1 MDEYFEYFH
10 QLNKQIH
17 NLSKKQYDE
26 IEEFLGDMEQSVP
39 TLKEYLIEVCDAI
52 NDGSSLGIY
61 SSEERAKEVLQ
72 EIIDKIWESSSLR
85 MDIKGINCEVREQTY
100 YMPER

>member
-10 QLNKQIH
+10 QLI
-17 NLSKKQYDE
+17 L
-26 IEEFLGDMEQSVP
+26 IILFLIFQF
-39 TLKEYLIEVCDAI
+39 
-52 NDGSSLGIY
+52 

>member
-1 MDEYFEYFH
+1 MIIVSQD
-10 QLNKQIH
+10 KKAIH
-17 NLSKKQYDE
+17 NFDNVLSLQ
-26 IEEFLGDMEQSVP
+26 IVP

>member
-1 MDEYFEYFH
+1 MIIVSQD
-10 QLNKQIH
+10 KKAIH
-17 NLSKKQYDE
+17 NFDNVLSLQ
-26 IEEFLGDMEQSVP
+26 IVP
-39 TLKEYLIEVCDAI
+39 TLKEYSIEVCDAI
-52 NDGSSLGIY
+52 NDGSSLGEY
-61 SSEERAKEVLQ
+61 STEERAKEVLQ